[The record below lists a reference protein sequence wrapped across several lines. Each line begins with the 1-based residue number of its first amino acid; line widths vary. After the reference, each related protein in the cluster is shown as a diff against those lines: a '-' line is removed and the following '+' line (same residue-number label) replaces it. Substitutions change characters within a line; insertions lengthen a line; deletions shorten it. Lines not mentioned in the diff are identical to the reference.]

1 MNRTPMLS
9 AKNYTHQYIANR
21 QDWDI
26 DAWCRKLK
34 ITRKKLETH
43 PRIQDVALLL
53 DFDSYQTLMN
63 QKDAD
68 IWTHCWKWAYAKEL
82 ALTKHH
88 RRQLIT
94 IIDGIEFRQQRLN
107 HIKARQNKKLAAV

>member
-1 MNRTPMLS
+1 MLS
-9 AKNYTHQYIANR
+9 AKTYTYQYISNR

-63 QKDAD
+63 QKDTD
-68 IWTHCWKWAYAKEL
+68 IWTHCWKWVYTKEL

-88 RRQLIT
+88 RKQLIT
-94 IIDGIEFRQQRLN
+94 IIDGIEYRQQRLN
-107 HIKARQNKKLAAV
+107 HIQARKNKKLAAV